1 MCACVRGCARIYMY
15 VETSYMCGDQGLIS
29 ASFLRIF
36 LLTVFFER
44 FLMALS
50 SQTQVGW
57 LASEV
62 QVSTSKVLGLW
73 IYANTARIF
82 PHLFV
87 FVFVFYM

>member
-1 MCACVRGCARIYMY
+1 
-15 VETSYMCGDQGLIS
+15 
-29 ASFLRIF
+29 
-36 LLTVFFER
+36 
-44 FLMALS
+44 MALS